1 MTVKKVAIIGAG
13 NVGASIA
20 QQVAQSGTADI
31 ALFDVVEG
39 MPQGKALDIQEACPL
54 WDSSSRVEGAND
66 YGVIDGADVVVITA
80 GVARKPGMSRDDLL
94 NINAGVVRAASIE
107 IAGRCPKAVVIVV
120 TNPMDA
126 MAQLAMKTSGFAPA
140 RVMGMGG
147 VLDAAR
153 FRTFVALELGVSPGS
168 VEAMVMGGHGD
179 QMVPVMD
186 FSTVGGVPLRRLL
199 SEDRIRALVERTK
212 SGGAEIVAL
221 LKTGSA
227 YYAPAASTF
236 KMIRAVLFDEKRVL
250 AASCMLSGQYGC
262 AGVYAGAPAVLGAGG
277 VERIL
282 EPALSPDE
290 LGAFK
295 TSAGAVRELCDKLGI

>member
-1 MTVKKVAIIGAG
+1 MKKVAIIGAG

-20 QQVAQSGTADI
+20 QLVAQSGTADV
-31 ALFDVVEG
+31 ALFDVVAG
-39 MPQGKALDIQEACPL
+39 MPQGKALDLQEACPL
-54 WDSSSRVEGAND
+54 WDSASRVEGASD

-94 NINAGVVRAASIE
+94 NINAGVVRTASTE
-107 IAGRCPKAVVIVV
+107 VAGRCPNAVVVVV

-126 MAQLAMKTSGFAPA
+126 MAQLSMSATGFAPA

-186 FSTVGGVPLRRLL
+186 FTTVGGVPLGRLL
-199 SEDRIRALVERTK
+199 SEDRIKALIERTK

-227 YYAPAASTF
+227 YYAPAASTY
-236 KMIRAVLFDEKRVL
+236 KMIRAVLFDEKRLL
-250 AASCMLSGQYGC
+250 AASCMLSGQYGQS
-262 AGVYAGAPAVLGAGG
+262 GVYAGVPAILGAGG
-277 VERIL
+277 VEKIL
-282 EPALSPDE
+282 EPALSKDE
-290 LGAFK
+290 LNAFK
-295 TSAGAVRELCDKLGI
+295 TSAMAVRELCDKLGI